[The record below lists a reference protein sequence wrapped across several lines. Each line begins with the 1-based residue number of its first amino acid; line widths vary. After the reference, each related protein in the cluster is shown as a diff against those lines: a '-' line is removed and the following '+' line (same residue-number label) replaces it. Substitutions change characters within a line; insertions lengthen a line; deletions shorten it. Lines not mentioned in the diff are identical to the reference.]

1 MNTESNYWTMTVNV
15 GKCQKGLHEFP
26 RLTRGSLITKEV
38 IGIGKRKKCETKWF
52 IKNRCE
58 IMLWEHMQIK
68 CSWHVQS
75 LQVESLHYNQARRYT
90 CK

>member
-52 IKNRCE
+52 IKNR
-58 IMLWEHMQIK
+58 
-68 CSWHVQS
+68 
-75 LQVESLHYNQARRYT
+75 
-90 CK
+90 